1 MPHSRTRILPGH
13 ITRRTVQL
21 GAARER
27 SGTTRY
33 AGHMNAKGDLIAR
46 LVTLGRAAPVF
57 EVETYGPAH
66 ERLFRAV
73 VTVDGQPLGSGE
85 GRSKKDAERLAAE
98 EALQALGSPR
108 NLQPASEEPADG
120 PWPIYSAVLAQA
132 LEAALELAPEDASLD
147 EVRGAAARLYRDLL
161 QDLGHGP

>member
-1 MPHSRTRILPGH
+1 
-13 ITRRTVQL
+13 
-21 GAARER
+21 
-27 SGTTRY
+27 
-33 AGHMNAKGDLIAR
+33 MNAKGDLIAR

-57 EVETYGPAH
+57 EVQTHGPAH
-66 ERLFRAV
+66 DRLFRAV
-73 VTVDGQPLGSGE
+73 VTVDGQSLGSGE

-108 NLQPASEEPADG
+108 SPQATPPQATFEDPAAG
-120 PWPIYSAVLAQA
+120 PWPIYSAVLSQA

-161 QDLGHGP
+161 QDLGHGPLGE